1 MKKED
6 LLTAI
11 DQANITFKKIM
22 VNYPG
27 LLGYLVLSSPYG
39 QCGLTGDPLQILK
52 EFHTMISDS
61 EVKGN
66 VIKLLETIRELE
78 NKYAA
83 RGNMN
88 AEVQTKIDKASH
100 LLNANVERM
109 EFKEDTFIEIRFK
122 TDRLLR
128 IFKIDLELIFKMQKD
143 PLVSQLHTP
152 QTQASIRI
160 VLGTLTELTTRVENF
175 ATNKDEINP

>member
-52 EFHTMISDS
+52 EFPAMISDS
-61 EVKGN
+61 EVKDN

-78 NKYAA
+78 SKLPPTLSVALKS
-83 RGNMN
+83 GK
-88 AEVQTKIDKASH
+88 TSD
-100 LLNANVERM
+100 NVL
-109 EFKEDTFIEIRFK
+109 
-122 TDRLLR
+122 RL
-128 IFKIDLELIFKMQKD
+128 
-143 PLVSQLHTP
+143 
-152 QTQASIRI
+152 A
-160 VLGTLTELTTRVENF
+160 
-175 ATNKDEINP
+175 

>member
-1 MKKED
+1 MKKEN
-6 LLTAI
+6 LLTTI

-27 LLGYLVLSSPYG
+27 LLGYLVFSSPYG

-52 EFHTMISDS
+52 EFPDMISDS
-61 EVKGN
+61 EAKNN
-66 VIKLLETIRELE
+66 VMKLLETIRELE

-83 RGNMN
+83 RGNLSV
-88 AEVQTKIDKASH
+88 EVQTKIDKASH
-100 LLNANVERM
+100 LLNADVKRI

-128 IFKIDLELIFKMQKD
+128 IFKMELELIFKMQKD
-143 PLVSQLHTP
+143 PLVSQEHTP

-160 VLGTLTELTTRVENF
+160 VLGTLIELAQRAENVG
-175 ATNKDEINP
+175 ATKDKNKQ

>member
-1 MKKED
+1 MIKED

-22 VNYPG
+22 VNYPE
-27 LLGYLVLSSPYG
+27 LFGYLVLSSPDG

-52 EFHTMISDS
+52 EFPAMISDS
-61 EVKGN
+61 EVKDN

-83 RGNMN
+83 RGNMS
-88 AEVQTKIDKASH
+88 AEIQTKIDKASL
-100 LLNANVERM
+100 LLNADVERM

-128 IFKIDLELIFKMQKD
+128 IFKMDLELIFKMQKD
-143 PLVSQLHTP
+143 PLVSQEHTP
-152 QTQASIRI
+152 QSQASIRI
-160 VLGTLTELTTRVENF
+160 VLGTLADLAQRIEN
-175 ATNKDEINP
+175 

>member
-22 VNYPG
+22 LNYPE

-52 EFHTMISDS
+52 EFPSMICDS
-61 EVKGN
+61 EVKDN
-66 VIKLLETIRELE
+66 VIKLLETIREYE

-83 RGNMN
+83 RGDMKT
-88 AEVQTKIDKASH
+88 EIQKKIETVSI
-100 LLNANVERM
+100 LLNTDLKRI
-109 EFKEDTFIEIRFK
+109 EFKEETFIEMRFK
-122 TDRLLR
+122 TDRSAK
-128 IFKIDLELIFKMQKD
+128 IFTIESGHIFKMQKD
-143 PLVSQLHTP
+143 PLVSQVHTP

-160 VLGTLTELTTRVENF
+160 VLGTLIELAQRAENVG
-175 ATNKDEINP
+175 ATKDNKQ

>member
-52 EFHTMISDS
+52 EFPAMISDS
-61 EVKGN
+61 EVKDN
-66 VIKLLETIRELE
+66 VIKLFETIRELE
-78 NKYAA
+78 NKYAT

-100 LLNANVERM
+100 LLNADVKRM

-128 IFKIDLELIFKMQKD
+128 IFKMELELIFKMQKD
-143 PLVSQLHTP
+143 PLVSQVHTP

-160 VLGTLTELTTRVENF
+160 VLGTLIELAQRAKNVG
-175 ATNKDEINP
+175 ATKDKNKQ

>member
-27 LLGYLVLSSPYG
+27 LLGYLVFSSPYG
-39 QCGLTGDPLQILK
+39 QCELTGDPLQILK
-52 EFHTMISDS
+52 EFPAMISDS
-61 EVKGN
+61 EVKEN

-83 RGNMN
+83 RGNVN
-88 AEVQTKIDKASH
+88 AEVQTKIDKASQ

-128 IFKIDLELIFKMQKD
+128 IFKIDVELIFKMQKD
-143 PLVSQLHTP
+143 PLVSQEYTP

-160 VLGTLTELTTRVENF
+160 VLGTLIELPQRAENVG
-175 ATNKDEINP
+175 ATKDNKQ